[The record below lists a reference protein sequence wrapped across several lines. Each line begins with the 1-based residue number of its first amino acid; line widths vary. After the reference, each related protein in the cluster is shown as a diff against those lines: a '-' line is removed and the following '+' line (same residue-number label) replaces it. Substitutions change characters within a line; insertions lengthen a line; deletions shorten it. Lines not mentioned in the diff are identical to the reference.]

1 MKMGFGQ
8 FWLLLAVIIF
18 GAANA
23 FTQKLMTLG
32 TNADGVNLLTFCN
45 LLLVGNLWALAFFF
59 VLGRPRSWPR
69 LPRRDWL
76 RLVGVAVLSGVIA
89 PAAMLLALERT
100 SANNV
105 VIISRAEPLLTLAM
119 AAWWGGER
127 IRGWTVLAAGVS
139 FLGVAATILFSGA
152 DVGMMGLPIGSGEW
166 LAVAAAGCAAVGN
179 LISQSAL
186 QKVPLGWFNILR
198 TGMGTLVFALLTW
211 ILFGADHFGDLVNP
225 RVWGWLLVYGLV
237 IVVGGQLAWYRGLR
251 VASTAEIA
259 LAHSIYP
266 IAGFLAAYLFLG
278 ESPTPGQY
286 GGGAFILLGIILHQI
301 GLRQGQI
308 AGKLD
313 NLNQKMLVADT
324 MGFPGF

>member
-1 MKMGFGQ
+1 M
-8 FWLLLAVIIF
+8 
-18 GAANA
+18 
-23 FTQKLMTLG
+23 
-32 TNADGVNLLTFCN
+32 
-45 LLLVGNLWALAFFF
+45 
-59 VLGRPRSWPR
+59 
-69 LPRRDWL
+69 
-76 RLVGVAVLSGVIA
+76 
-89 PAAMLLALERT
+89 
-100 SANNV
+100 
-105 VIISRAEPLLTLAM
+105 
-119 AAWWGGER
+119 
-127 IRGWTVLAAGVS
+127 
-139 FLGVAATILFSGA
+139 
-152 DVGMMGLPIGSGEW
+152 
-166 LAVAAAGCAAVGN
+166 GN